1 MPTGKFF
8 GGYFRRLVQPFAAVP
23 ASRSL
28 IDHHASL
35 AYDEMSDRTRRAAL
49 PMLDRTR
56 KLVFLTAVLLSLPA
70 ASSSQS
76 SAISADDLVKKIL
89 DARGGAARLKSIK
102 SERVTGNISFGPGA
116 EGPFFV
122 ELKRPGKMHMEVVVQ
137 EQTIMR
143 IYDGNGSGW
152 IVNPFTQNKGPQPMT
167 GNDLK
172 NIADESDFDGPLLD
186 YQSKGNKIEALGNDE
201 VEGKPAQKLRLTTK
215 SGDSRTYF
223 FDATTFLLL
232 KWEGVRKND
241 DQEIPVESFFRDYRE
256 VNGIK
261 FAFAIDTDSPG
272 SAQTQKLSI
281 EKIELNIPLE
291 EARFAKPAEPPAAK
305 PPA

>member
-1 MPTGKFF
+1 MPN
-8 GGYFRRLVQPFAAVP
+8 
-23 ASRSL
+23 
-28 IDHHASL
+28 
-35 AYDEMSDRTRRAAL
+35 
-49 PMLDRTR
+49 RTR
-56 KLVFLTAVLLSLPA
+56 KFAFLTTLLLFLPA
-70 ASSSQS
+70 ASVAQS
-76 SAISADDLVKKIL
+76 SSLSADDLVKKVL
-89 DARGGAARLKSIK
+89 DARGGTTRLRSIK

-137 EQTIMR
+137 DQTIMR

-152 IVNPFTQNKGPQPMT
+152 IVNPFTGNKGPQPMT

-186 YQSKGNKIEALGNDE
+186 YQAKDNKIEALGKDE
-201 VEGKPAQKLRLTTK
+201 VEGKPAQKLKLTTK

-241 DQEIPVESFFRDYRE
+241 DQEIPVESFFRDYRD

-261 FAFAIDTDSPG
+261 FAFEIDTDSPG

-281 EKIELNIPLE
+281 AKIELNIPLDD
-291 EARFAKPAEPPAAK
+291 ARFAKPAEPPAAT
-305 PPA
+305 PPAQSP